1 MIPNDVNIT
10 LYLFVCFFR
19 GKYIMEDLENKSKK
33 ELVDLGKVL
42 QIKNY
47 SKLSKNQLVK
57 YIKEHYNKEAKAK
70 AEVKVEVKSQPEIK
84 AEVKVEVT
92 KPVEH
97 QQSIFEIQE
106 VEEVKTELPVL
117 VKEVKTDIVE
127 VKEEPKAIVK
137 KDENLV
143 TAITE
148 VSTQKVVQE
157 SPKAQNKDEFLS
169 YEGYSY
175 RTFDKYSYDVM

>member
-1 MIPNDVNIT
+1 
-10 LYLFVCFFR
+10 
-19 GKYIMEDLENKSKK
+19 MEDLENKSKK

-70 AEVKVEVKSQPEIK
+70 VEVKVEEKAQAEVKVEVEPKIEAI
-84 AEVKVEVT
+84 

-97 QQSIFEIQE
+97 QQSIFEIQDVKT
-106 VEEVKTELPVL
+106 VEEVKTELPVI
-117 VKEVKTDIVE
+117 VKEVKTEIVE

-148 VSTQKVVQE
+148 VHTQKVVQE

>member
-1 MIPNDVNIT
+1 
-10 LYLFVCFFR
+10 
-19 GKYIMEDLENKSKK
+19 MEDLENKSKK

-70 AEVKVEVKSQPEIK
+70 TEVKAVEEVKVEP
-84 AEVKVEVT
+84 KVEVI

-106 VEEVKTELPVL
+106 VKAVEEVKSELPVV
-117 VKEVKTDIVE
+117 VKEVTTEVVE
-127 VKEEPKAIVK
+127 VKEEPKSIVK
-137 KDENLV
+137 KEENLV

-148 VSTQKVVQE
+148 VHTQKVVQE